1 VLADASESP
10 ASSYGGQNSPGV
22 LRLVE
27 IMGLEQARSWG
38 VCTMNEFR
46 QYLGLKQFESFE
58 EWNPDP
64 AVAVS
69 AFSLRGFCGFLL
81 MRGAM

>member
-1 VLADASESP
+1 
-10 ASSYGGQNSPGV
+10 
-22 LRLVE
+22 
-27 IMGLEQARSWG
+27 MGLEQARSWG

-64 AVAVS
+64 AVAVR
-69 AFSLRGFCGFLL
+69 AFSLCDFLDFY
-81 MRGAM
+81 